1 MASPAAVIT
10 DVDSAN
16 ATRLVVLLTGIRD
29 GSDEAISGGETAGIT
44 VAQSQNS
51 THFFRSITGSRDI
64 TAYITFLRALSYH
77 NVHPEPTPGRRT
89 AVLQVFTL
97 SEDGLEVASEYSYSF
112 IEVMSTNDQQP
123 NFTQAIYTGSIA
135 ENTPVGT
142 FINIT
147 VAAFDFDI
155 HGTTNIT
162 FRLLDPNNSLFAVDQ
177 VSGAISVAQPIDYD
191 TMDSETQFTV
201 VAEDND
207 GVMSMSATALVLISI
222 TDVND
227 NQPVFSQPLYTA
239 NVHENAINGTVVL
252 NISAVDADSG
262 SNQEILFSIS
272 DVADSTSFPFRVSAQ
287 TGVVF
292 VSGNDTL
299 DFEQVQTYNFS
310 VVALDQG
317 ILSHSAVV
325 PVLISILDVNDNRPI
340 FDVSEYTMSIS
351 ELSNPGTLVV
361 NVSAR
366 DQDSGLNGMVRYSLL
381 TGGETFTLNE
391 VTGAIQLKNQLD
403 FENQTRHLLQVA
415 AADLGTPQLVANVS
429 VLVTVI
435 NENDNPPEF
444 TINTD
449 SIAIAEGLP
458 APVLVY
464 HANATDLDMDQI
476 VYTLSSA
483 DSAAYFGFT
492 VNSTTGEVFVNQSLD
507 REVMDFYRL
516 VIEATDGPGNDSFSA
531 SLLLL
536 ISVSDINDNTPQFR
550 ELFLQLNVS
559 EAHPPGSFVT
569 QLQADDADLGTNAE
583 ITYSIN
589 FGNEEGAFFIDP
601 TSGNITVN
609 VPLNHEDRA
618 IYNLIVTAEYE
629 GVPPRTGTAYV
640 GVNVIDVND
649 VPPRVNFVSAM
660 IMYLENS
667 GTVPIL
673 KGISISDDD
682 GANHLITMVT
692 LRLMTTCNVSTAD
705 LDSCGNITNCVNLCG
720 ELLYLDPMAAVA
732 GGLMVEREYNRTDNG
747 TVTQVMISLCQ
758 EYLH

>member
-10 DVDSAN
+10 DVDSVN
-16 ATRLVVLLTGIRD
+16 ATSLVVLLTGIRD
-29 GSDEAISGGETAGIT
+29 GSDEAISGGEAAGIT

-51 THFFRSITGSRDI
+51 THIFRNITGSRDI

-97 SEDGLEVASEYSYSF
+97 SEDGVEVASEYSYSF
-112 IEVMSTNDQQP
+112 IEVISTNDQQP
-123 NFTQAIYTGSIA
+123 NFTQAIYTGSVA

-162 FRLLDPNNSLFAVDQ
+162 FRLLDPSNSLFAVDQ

-207 GVMSMSATALVLISI
+207 GLTSMSATAMVLISI

-239 NVHENAINGTVVL
+239 NVPENAINGTVVL

-272 DVADSTSFPFRVSAQ
+272 DVANSTSFPFRVSAQ

-317 ILSHSAVV
+317 IFPHSAVV
-325 PVLISILDVNDNRPI
+325 PVFISILDVNDNRPI
-340 FDVSEYTMSIS
+340 FDVPEYTMSIS
-351 ELSNPGTLVV
+351 ELSDPDTLVV
-361 NVSAR
+361 NVSAQDR
-366 DQDSGLNGMVRYSLL
+366 DSGLNGMVRYSLL

-391 VTGAIQLKNQLD
+391 VTGALRLKNQLD
-403 FENQTRHLLQVA
+403 FENQTRHVAQVT
-415 AADLGTPQLVANVS
+415 AADLGTPQLAANVS

-444 TINTD
+444 ALNTD
-449 SIAIAEGLP
+449 SIAVVEGLP
-458 APVLVY
+458 PPLLVY
-464 HANATDLDMDQI
+464 HAHATDLDMDPI

-483 DSAAYFGFT
+483 DSAGFT
-492 VNSTTGEVFVNQSLD
+492 VNSTTGEVFVNESLD

-550 ELFLQLNVS
+550 ELYLQVNVS
-559 EAHPPGSFVT
+559 EAHPVGSFVT

-589 FGNEEGAFFIDP
+589 IGNDEGAFFIDP

-618 IYNLIVTAEYE
+618 VYNLIVTAEDE

-640 GVNVIDVND
+640 VVNVMDVND
-649 VPPRVNFVSAM
+649 VPPMVTFVSAA

-673 KGISISDDD
+673 KGISIIDDD

-692 LRLMTTCNVSTAD
+692 LQLMTTCSISD
-705 LDSCGNITNCVNLCG
+705 DELDGCGNITNCVNLCG
-720 ELLYLDPMAAVA
+720 ELLYLDPMAAVG

-747 TVTQVMISLCQ
+747 TVTQVMISLC
-758 EYLH
+758 